1 MKKRLFRIGFPILF
15 FLLRLGYPFSA
26 KGRIMSTIL
35 YNGYK
40 NKRKFWK
47 EVLDKI
53 NRDNKAVMFTEY
65 EDFDNLPGDID
76 YIIDK
81 AKKAGL
87 LILSGGCS
95 MAQTIRHEIALNK
108 FSMLMSKIKEPIEIK
123 VAKKILESKL
133 YVTLYLND
141 DAKIAISIES

>member
-1 MKKRLFRIGFPILF
+1 
-15 FLLRLGYPFSA
+15 
-26 KGRIMSTIL
+26 MSTIF
-35 YNGYK
+35 YNRYK

-53 NRDNKAVMFTEY
+53 NRDNKAVIFTDF

-76 YIIDK
+76 YLIDK
-81 AKKAGL
+81 TQKAEL

-95 MAQTIRHEIALNK
+95 MAQIIRHEIVLNK
-108 FSMLMSKIKEPIEIK
+108 FSMLLSKIKEPIETK
-123 VAKKILESKL
+123 VTKKILEAKL

-141 DAKIAISIES
+141 DAKVAISIES